1 MKKVLMMASV
11 ASMIDLFNKENIQI
25 LKELDLEVHVVCNFD
40 FGNITS
46 AERVTEFKKEL
57 ERDNIIYNNLPIPR
71 NIFDMKNIFRSYKE
85 LKQFIKDNEFSLIHC
100 HSPIG
105 GVLARLAGK
114 RHRAKGLKI
123 IYTAHGFHFFKGA
136 PIQNWLLF
144 YPIEKYLAK
153 FTDTLIIINK
163 EDYDIAKRFPQTH
176 LEYIPGIGVNTEK
189 FNTSA
194 VKREDTRK
202 ELGIKLD
209 DFTFISVGQLSKRK
223 NHAVVLKALAEI
235 KDVRL
240 KYIII
245 GFGELEKELK
255 QMAMD
260 LNLSDRVLFLGYRSD
275 IKELLHASD
284 CFIFPSLQEGLPVSL
299 MEAMAAGLPIACS
312 KIRGN
317 VDLVQSNE
325 NGIFFDPSDEKSVV
339 KAIHSIMTGDKNKM
353 RQNNLTRIK
362 NYDKKVI
369 EKEMIN
375 IYQRSLN

>member
-25 LKELDLEVHVVCNFD
+25 LKELDSEVHVACNFD
-40 FGNITS
+40 VGNITS
-46 AERVTEFKKEL
+46 AERVAEFKKEL
-57 ERDNIIYNNLPIPR
+57 KRENITYNNLAIPR
-71 NIFDMKNIFRSYKE
+71 NIFDIKNIFRSYKE
-85 LKQFIKDNEFSLIHC
+85 LKQLLKNDEFYLIHC

-114 RHRAKGLKI
+114 KHKAKGLKV

-153 FTDTLIIINK
+153 FTDTLITINK
-163 EDYDIAKRFPQTH
+163 EDYDIAERFPQTH
-176 LEYIPGIGVNTEK
+176 LEYIPGIGVDTEK

-202 ELGIKLD
+202 DLGIKPD
-209 DFTFISVGQLSKRK
+209 DFTLISVGQLSKRK
-223 NHAVVLKALAEI
+223 NHAIVLKALSEM
-235 KDVRL
+235 KDVQL

-260 LNLSDRVLFLGYRSD
+260 LNIADRVFFLGYRAD

-299 MEAMAAGLPIACS
+299 MEAMAVGLPITCS

-317 VDLVQSNE
+317 VDLIHPNE
-325 NGIFFDPSDEKSVV
+325 NGIFFNPLNEKSVV
-339 KAIHSIMTGDKNKM
+339 KAIHSIILCDKDKM
-353 RQNNLTRIK
+353 SKNNLIRIK

-369 EKEMIN
+369 EKEMIT
-375 IYQRSLN
+375 IYQRCLN